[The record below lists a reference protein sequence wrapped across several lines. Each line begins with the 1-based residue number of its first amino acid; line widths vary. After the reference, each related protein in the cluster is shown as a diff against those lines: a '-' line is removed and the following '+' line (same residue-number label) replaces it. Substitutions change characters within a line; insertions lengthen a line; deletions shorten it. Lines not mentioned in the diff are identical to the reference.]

1 MARKAIT
8 TACALLLVVAA
19 GVVARR
25 TATNGFS
32 GIDFVQFSVTGQHVV
47 AGGDPRVWSP
57 EVRASILSSSWNAA
71 LAEAPDSRL
80 VQALRFRQQRSWE
93 TYSSPFLYAVFG
105 VLSRNSYRPADTGRS
120 PSPAGRAPEPDDERA
135 VAASSGLATTF
146 SPGSGEKEL
155 SEHYERCLRLH
166 QWLSAVAVVVG
177 CVAFGLALRIPNAA
191 MLCGAGLLPFFSPLR
206 SDQNVGNVA
215 QLQFGMLGVFV
226 LLLSV
231 RRHTKA
237 LAATPSSR
245 RFVTTQRF
253 AAAAWLGVCLAFKPT
268 LLWVPL
274 VWWGT
279 LVGTEWRRSQ
289 TATSVVRRIS
299 AVVRDSLRTLL
310 VPVAGCLTGGLLAVA
325 FSAIWFPLNSWI
337 EWVQAVMS
345 LPDDIIRS
353 DIGNCSPTYFA
364 IHSLGWPT
372 WLTVAVGPLLLFVTV
387 RMISSAFGDRHRRSS
402 DQDDIAGASQRQ
414 QADSLIE
421 TPECVA
427 VMMALACQIQ
437 LLTSRL
443 VWYHYLV
450 LSSPALLV
458 LLSLVIRNRRA
469 ADRAIAAV
477 ILVWSAAMLGIEPLT
492 RLLQVRSTERA
503 MTCFLANVLLAL
515 VILLSFGSLRESTAT
530 PECED

>member
-1 MARKAIT
+1 
-8 TACALLLVVAA
+8 
-19 GVVARR
+19 
-25 TATNGFS
+25 
-32 GIDFVQFSVTGQHVV
+32 
-47 AGGDPRVWSP
+47 
-57 EVRASILSSSWNAA
+57 
-71 LAEAPDSRL
+71 
-80 VQALRFRQQRSWE
+80 
-93 TYSSPFLYAVFG
+93 
-105 VLSRNSYRPADTGRS
+105 
-120 PSPAGRAPEPDDERA
+120 
-135 VAASSGLATTF
+135 
-146 SPGSGEKEL
+146 
-155 SEHYERCLRLH
+155 
-166 QWLSAVAVVVG
+166 
-177 CVAFGLALRIPNAA
+177 
-191 MLCGAGLLPFFSPLR
+191 
-206 SDQNVGNVA
+206 
-215 QLQFGMLGVFV
+215 
-226 LLLSV
+226 
-231 RRHTKA
+231 
-237 LAATPSSR
+237 
-245 RFVTTQRF
+245 
-253 AAAAWLGVCLAFKPT
+253 
-268 LLWVPL
+268 
-274 VWWGT
+274 
-279 LVGTEWRRSQ
+279 
-289 TATSVVRRIS
+289 
-299 AVVRDSLRTLL
+299 VVRDSLRTLL